1 MQNNNSNDSG
11 FAARFKPAASVTV
24 HLSAAAIMW
33 SMVGLMLAVRG
44 LLHLDFTEWTGFAW
58 AAGAVLTGGIK
69 GQFVLKRTALRAIKR
84 IIERGDGKC
93 LGGFM
98 SLKSWLLIASMII
111 MGRLLRTSPLPG
123 NLVWSVY
130 VAVGTAL
137 TVSSR
142 FFWQARLKYGNN
154 GDRL

>member
-1 MQNNNSNDSG
+1 MKNNNSTGSG
-11 FAARFKPAASVTV
+11 LAARFKPAASVAA
-24 HLSAAAIMW
+24 HLSAAAIIW
-33 SMVGLMLAVRG
+33 SMAGIMLTARG
-44 LLHLDFTEWTGFAW
+44 LLHLDFSTWAGFAW
-58 AAGAVLTGGIK
+58 ASGAMLAGGIK
-69 GQFVLKRTALRAIKR
+69 GQFVLKKTALRAIKR

-111 MGRLLRTSPLPG
+111 MGRLLRASPLPG

-137 TVSSR
+137 AVSSR
-142 FFWQARLKYGNN
+142 FFWQAYLQHGNI
-154 GDRL
+154 GVR